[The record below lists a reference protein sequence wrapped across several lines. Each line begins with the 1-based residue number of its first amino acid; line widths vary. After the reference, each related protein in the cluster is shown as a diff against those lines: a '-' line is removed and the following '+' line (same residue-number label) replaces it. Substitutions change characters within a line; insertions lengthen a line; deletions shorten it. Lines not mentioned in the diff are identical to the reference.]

1 MKQTKYRKKSSF
13 RLAIVLLLAFFLFS
27 VSASALHHH
36 TNGLSHDDCPLCI
49 AGNHSYMSCQDCS
62 FGNVSL
68 TVANMDLPHEPL
80 FYGTVYVTQISLR
93 APPA

>member
-1 MKQTKYRKKSSF
+1 MKEIKYRQKSGF
-13 RLAIVLLLAFFLFS
+13 RLAIVLLILFLFS

-36 TNGLSHDDCPLCI
+36 TDGFSHDDCPLCI
-49 AGNHSYMSCQDCS
+49 AGNHSYISCQNCS

-68 TVANMDLPHEPL
+68 TVADMDLPREPL
-80 FYGTVYVTQISLR
+80 FYGPVYVTHISLR